1 MTAQVPLVSIIMP
14 AYNSAQFIGK
24 AVESALQQ
32 TYPRCEL
39 IVINDGS
46 TDETREVL
54 RPFMGRIRYID
65 QERRGASA
73 ARNTGLAAAS
83 GEFIAFLD
91 ADDLLPR
98 RAMEQRLARFAQVPS
113 AAVVC
118 SGWQIVDTGGRPIAD
133 VKPWVEGA
141 QLDLISL
148 LLHKQV
154 LNGTITCR
162 RECIDQVGGFDE
174 ELRHAQDIDLIFQI
188 ALAGRK
194 LTWLREIS
202 ILYRRRSDSA
212 SHQGPIQA
220 QTMDRVLDKVFQSP
234 QLPESARRREPEVR
248 YYTHLWFAWHLA
260 QLGYASEMRD
270 RLRQALHSTH
280 DPTAEISIHW
290 LKIFSRWSAKF
301 GYRVLKPDECYSAF
315 REVLPQQGSP
325 RQEVADGLEFWW
337 RVWRH
342 YLAGDESRAAQ
353 GLGHFKPAQLGEMV
367 KWVQTQ
373 IFLSHEEVGQE
384 LIARFWSDARST
396 GIVSGAPHYEIATLH
411 LSVCSRLFLGRRW
424 IAGTRSLLAALSAGL
439 HPKGVL
445 AWYHFFRLALP
456 YAIRFRA
463 YPPRMA
469 WTSQSTRD

>member
-154 LNGTITCR
+154 LNGTITC
-162 RECIDQVGGFDE
+162 
-174 ELRHAQDIDLIFQI
+174 
-188 ALAGRK
+188 
-194 LTWLREIS
+194 
-202 ILYRRRSDSA
+202 
-212 SHQGPIQA
+212 P
-220 QTMDRVLDKVFQSP
+220 
-234 QLPESARRREPEVR
+234 
-248 YYTHLWFAWHLA
+248 
-260 QLGYASEMRD
+260 GY
-270 RLRQALHSTH
+270 
-280 DPTAEISIHW
+280 
-290 LKIFSRWSAKF
+290 
-301 GYRVLKPDECYSAF
+301 
-315 REVLPQQGSP
+315 
-325 RQEVADGLEFWW
+325 
-337 RVWRH
+337 
-342 YLAGDESRAAQ
+342 
-353 GLGHFKPAQLGEMV
+353 
-367 KWVQTQ
+367 
-373 IFLSHEEVGQE
+373 
-384 LIARFWSDARST
+384 
-396 GIVSGAPHYEIATLH
+396 
-411 LSVCSRLFLGRRW
+411 
-424 IAGTRSLLAALSAGL
+424 
-439 HPKGVL
+439 
-445 AWYHFFRLALP
+445 
-456 YAIRFRA
+456 
-463 YPPRMA
+463 
-469 WTSQSTRD
+469 